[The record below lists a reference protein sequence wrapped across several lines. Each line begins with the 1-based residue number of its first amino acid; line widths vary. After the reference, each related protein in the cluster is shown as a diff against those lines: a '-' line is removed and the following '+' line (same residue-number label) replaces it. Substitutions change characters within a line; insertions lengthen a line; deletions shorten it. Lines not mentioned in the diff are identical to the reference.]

1 MRCRVRA
8 SPQSALRRPCPRAP
22 SRPQTSPLPG
32 VRRYYFVCGQPGHC
46 SAGQKVKVVVTMG
59 SPPPPPASPPP
70 EHPPAPPMSP
80 RYIWPS
86 PSPPP
91 PANPPAAPCEDNPE
105 YEDEGLRC
113 EDWVG
118 KDCYEDV
125 EKQKSEGSLSAT
137 FDLNR
142 VNPSPDPSPSPSPGP
157 SPDRNLILAL
167 ILALTRQP

>member
-1 MRCRVRA
+1 
-8 SPQSALRRPCPRAP
+8 
-22 SRPQTSPLPG
+22 
-32 VRRYYFVCGQPGHC
+32 
-46 SAGQKVKVVVTMG
+46 
-59 SPPPPPASPPP
+59 
-70 EHPPAPPMSP
+70 MSP

-91 PANPPAAPCEDNPE
+91 PANPPAAPCKDKPE

-157 SPDRNLILAL
+157 SPNRNLILAL